1 MDISQNSTMDIDHT
15 GSDRPLP
22 SDTRQKA
29 FSARRTARIVAVV
42 LLLLLC
48 LAGALH
54 FFGYAGTNSAAPA
67 PKAAAALELLPRDVA
82 EATVQALQRTIPL
95 TGTIQPLNQTEIRS
109 QQAAEIQEVL
119 VREGEPVEKG
129 QVLARLDTTDLEA
142 KLRDK
147 LGALDVGKAQLA
159 LARKNL
165 HANESLLERNFI
177 SQTAFDNLQSNFHI
191 GEATLVSLQA
201 QVEQARKALAH
212 AIIRSPI
219 AGVIAERVAQP
230 GLAVAVNTK
239 LFTVHDLSLM
249 SIEAL
254 IPARDIPAVQVGQEA
269 RLLIEGFGE
278 RVFIGKVD
286 RINPSTEQ
294 GSRSIM
300 VHLLIANTDG
310 QLKGG
315 MFGQGTLGVS
325 SIVSAIVVPQAAV
338 REQGGHA
345 SVFRIEA
352 GVLTEQPV
360 ETGMRDAAT
369 GTIEIRSGLS
379 SGATVVVGN
388 LANLHT
394 GQSVRV
400 MNVPNE

>member
-1 MDISQNSTMDIDHT
+1 MMDIDHT
-15 GSDRPLP
+15 GSERPLP
-22 SDTRQKA
+22 GDTRQKVS
-29 FSARRTARIVAVV
+29 SARRAARIVAVV
-42 LLLLLC
+42 LILLLC
-48 LAGALH
+48 IAGALH
-54 FFGYAGTNSAAPA
+54 IFGYVGTNSAAPA

-165 HANESLLERNFI
+165 HANKLLLERNFI
-177 SQTAFDNLQSNFHI
+177 SQTAFDNLQSSFHI

-212 AIIRSPI
+212 AVIRSPI

-230 GLAVAVNTK
+230 GLAVAVHTK

-254 IPARDIPAVQVGQEA
+254 VPARDIPSVQVGQEA

-300 VHLLIANTDG
+300 VHLLIDNTDG

-315 MFGQGTLGVS
+315 MFAQGTLGVS

-345 SVFRIEA
+345 SVFALRRA
-352 GVLTEQPV
+352 
-360 ETGMRDAAT
+360 
-369 GTIEIRSGLS
+369 
-379 SGATVVVGN
+379 
-388 LANLHT
+388 H
-394 GQSVRV
+394 
-400 MNVPNE
+400 

>member
-1 MDISQNSTMDIDHT
+1 MMDIDHT
-15 GSDRPLP
+15 GSDRPSP
-22 SDTRQKA
+22 DGARQKTPG
-29 FSARRTARIVAVV
+29 ARRAARVTIGA
-42 LLLLLC
+42 LLILLC
-48 LAGALH
+48 IAGAMRI
-54 FFGYAGTNSAAPA
+54 FGYAGTHSGAPA
-67 PKAAAALELLPRDVA
+67 PKGATALELLPRDVA
-82 EATVQALQRTIPL
+82 EATVQELQRTIPL
-95 TGTIQPLNQTEIRS
+95 TGTIQPLSQTEIRS
-109 QQAAEIQEVL
+109 QQAGEIQEVL

-129 QVLARLDTTDLEA
+129 QILTRLDATDLEA

-165 HANESLLERNFI
+165 RANESLLERNFI
-177 SQTAFDNLQSNFHI
+177 SQNAFDSIQNSFHI

-212 AIIRSPI
+212 TVIRSPI
-219 AGVIAERVAQP
+219 AGVIAERIAQP

-239 LFTVHDLSLM
+239 LFTVQDLSLM
-249 SIEAL
+249 DIEAL
-254 IPARDIPAVQVGQEA
+254 VPARDIPAIQVGQEA

-300 VHLLIANTDG
+300 VHLLIDNTDG

-315 MFGQGTLGVS
+315 MFAQGTLGVS
-325 SIVSAIVVPQAAV
+325 SVVSAIVVPQAAV

-352 GVLTEQPV
+352 GALAEQPV

-369 GTIEIRSGLS
+369 DTIEIRSGLS
-379 SGATVVVGN
+379 SGARVVVGN

-394 GQSVRV
+394 GQPVRV
-400 MNVPNE
+400 VNVPTE

>member
-1 MDISQNSTMDIDHT
+1 MP
-15 GSDRPLP
+15 GR
-22 SDTRQKA
+22 RRA
-29 FSARRTARIVAVV
+29 ARLTIAA
-42 LLLLLC
+42 LLILLC
-48 LAGALH
+48 IAGALH
-54 FFGYAGTNSAAPA
+54 IFGYVGTNSAAPA
-67 PKAAAALELLPRDVA
+67 PKAGAAALELLPRDVA

-165 HANESLLERNFI
+165 HANKSLLERNFI
-177 SQTAFDNLQSNFHI
+177 SQTAFDNLQSSFHI

-212 AIIRSPI
+212 AVIRSPI

-254 IPARDIPAVQVGQEA
+254 VPARDIPAVQVGQEA

-300 VHLLIANTDG
+300 VHLLIDNTDG

-315 MFGQGTLGVS
+315 MFAQGTLGVS
-325 SIVSAIVVPQAAV
+325 SIVSAVVVPQAAV

-345 SVFRIEA
+345 SVFCIEA
-352 GVLTEQPV
+352 GALTEQRV

-369 GTIEIRSGLS
+369 DTIEIRSGLS
-379 SGATVVVGN
+379 AGARVVVGN
-388 LANLHT
+388 LGNLRA
-394 GQSVRV
+394 GQPVRV
-400 MNVPNE
+400 MNVPTE

>member
-1 MDISQNSTMDIDHT
+1 MMDIDHT
-15 GSDRPLP
+15 ESNRPFP
-22 SDTRQKA
+22 DGTHQKTPGRGRA
-29 FSARRTARIVAVV
+29 ARVTIAA
-42 LLLLLC
+42 LLILLC
-48 LAGALH
+48 IAGAMH
-54 FFGYAGTNSAAPA
+54 IFGYAGTNSAAPA

-109 QQAAEIQEVL
+109 QQAGEIQEVL

-177 SQTAFDNLQSNFHI
+177 SQTAFDNLQSSFHI

-212 AIIRSPI
+212 AVIRSPI
-219 AGVIAERVAQP
+219 AGIIAERVAQP

-254 IPARDIPAVQVGQEA
+254 VPARDIPAVQVGQEA

-300 VHLLIANTDG
+300 VHLLIDNTDG

-315 MFGQGTLGVS
+315 MFAQGTLGVS

-345 SVFRIEA
+345 SVFCIEA
-352 GVLTEQPV
+352 GALTEQRV

-369 GTIEIRSGLS
+369 DTIEIRSGLS
-379 SGATVVVGN
+379 SGARVVVGN
-388 LANLHT
+388 LANLHA
-394 GQSVRV
+394 GQPVRV
-400 MNVPNE
+400 MNVLTE